1 MLRNC
6 FDIMVHPLWWSLV
19 WWNSSFIGDWHWN
32 KHFFQKIVCSFLS
45 ATIPLEVL
53 FLPKDDYTACL
64 IYRAASSI
72 DLQSVSNF
80 WIREVG
86 ISLGMSLDDSFLHAA
101 CLQRI
106 VQIWGDD
113 EPEPLSHLAI
123 HSSVGS
129 AHPELPLGCCN
140 SITGNSFL
148 FIIILCWM

>member
-6 FDIMVHPLWWSLV
+6 FNIMVHPLWWSLV
-19 WWNSSFIGDWHWN
+19 PHLLAIDIEINISFR
-32 KHFFQKIVCSFLS
+32 KLCFFLS

-80 WIREVG
+80 LIREVG

-140 SITGNSFL
+140 SITGNAFL